1 MSSTSESPRD
11 YKESPRRHAKKSN
24 TNTKKSQK
32 SNGSGSNGAA
42 AKKKNGLSPL
52 HKAAKNGDLEAVK
65 DLITKD
71 PALLNSQDGDNK
83 CTALYHACRRGKIGV
98 VNYLIEKGAD
108 VNLGDKTGKNP
119 LHLTAR

>member
-1 MSSTSESPRD
+1 MSSNSESPRD
-11 YKESPRRHAKKSN
+11 YKESPRRNVKKNN

-32 SNGSGSNGAA
+32 SNGSNGTA
-42 AKKKNGLSPL
+42 AKKKIGLSPW

-65 DLITKD
+65 DLLAKD
-71 PALLNSQDGDNK
+71 PNLLNSQDGDNK
-83 CTALYHACRRGKIGV
+83 CTALYHACRRGKIAI